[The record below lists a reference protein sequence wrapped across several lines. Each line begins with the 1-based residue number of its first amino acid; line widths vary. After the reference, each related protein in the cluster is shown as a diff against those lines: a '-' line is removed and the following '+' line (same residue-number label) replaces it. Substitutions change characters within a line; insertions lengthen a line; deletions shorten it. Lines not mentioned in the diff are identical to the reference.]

1 MGLNNT
7 PIMENIIDIQVV
19 RFGEWLM
26 KNAEPYNSNW
36 RYMNYPEDY
45 TTEEMYQKF
54 LDEAVEKL

>member
-1 MGLNNT
+1 
-7 PIMENIIDIQVV
+7 MENIIDTQAI
-19 RFGEWLM
+19 RFGYWLLR
-26 KNAEPYNSNW
+26 NAEPWLSDNW

>member
-1 MGLNNT
+1 
-7 PIMENIIDIQVV
+7 MENIIDIQVV